1 LTKEIIKPFLLEK
14 LLFGEKVNLEQPS
27 PNLIH
32 IYGEAGSG
40 KTTLAIQLACNVCS
54 NQKKVVLIDTEG
66 KVSGSKI
73 KGIIQP
79 LEFSLINKNL
89 KLYNPN
95 SFQKQYE
102 LIRNLEF
109 YLLKQQHIGLII
121 IDTIT
126 NLYRQ
131 ERNNEQD
138 EKINYR
144 KLAYQ
149 VALLRKISYDKKI
162 PIIIFNQATM
172 VKKEDSDSFSNL
184 RLERVNPVAKAIM
197 SYWAD
202 REIILISHGFGKFE
216 AREPGEYKGR
226 VKFGINSEGIIP
238 IDEE

>member
-1 LTKEIIKPFLLEK
+1 MTKEIIKPFLLEK
-14 LLFGEKVNLEQPS
+14 LLFGEKVNLEQLK

-32 IYGEAGSG
+32 IYGEAGAG

-54 NQKKVVLIDTEG
+54 NNMKVVLIDTEG

-73 KGIIQP
+73 KGIVQQS
-79 LEFSLINKNL
+79 EFPIINKNL
-89 KLYNPN
+89 KLYYLS

-109 YLLKQQHIGLII
+109 YLQNQQIGLII

-131 ERNNEQD
+131 ERNTEYD

-149 VALLRKISYDKKI
+149 VALLRKISFDKKI
-162 PIIIFNQATM
+162 PIILFNQATM
-172 VKKEDSDSFSNL
+172 VKKEESDSFSNL
-184 RLERVNPVAKAIM
+184 QHEKVNPVAKAIM
-197 SYWAD
+197 DYWID

-216 AREPGEYKGR
+216 ARKPGEYVGR

>member
-1 LTKEIIKPFLLEK
+1 LTEEIIKPFLLEK
-14 LLFGEKVNLEQPS
+14 LLFGEKVDLKQPS

-40 KTTLAIQLACNVCS
+40 KTTLAIQLACNICS
-54 NQKKVVLIDTEG
+54 HKMKVVLIDTEG
-66 KVSGSKI
+66 KISGSKI
-73 KGIIQP
+73 KGIVQQS
-79 LEFSLINKNL
+79 EFPTINKNL

-95 SFQKQYE
+95 NFQKQYE
-102 LIRNLEF
+102 LIRNLEY
-109 YLLKQQHIGLII
+109 YLQNQQIGLLIV
-121 IDTIT
+121 DTIT

-131 ERNNEQD
+131 EKNSEQD

-162 PIIIFNQATM
+162 PIILFNQATM
-172 VKKEDSDSFSNL
+172 IKKEDSDFFSNL
-184 RLERVNPVAKAIM
+184 RREKVNPVAKAIM
-197 SYWAD
+197 DYWVD

-216 AREPGEYKGR
+216 ARKPGEYEGR

-238 IDEE
+238 LSEE